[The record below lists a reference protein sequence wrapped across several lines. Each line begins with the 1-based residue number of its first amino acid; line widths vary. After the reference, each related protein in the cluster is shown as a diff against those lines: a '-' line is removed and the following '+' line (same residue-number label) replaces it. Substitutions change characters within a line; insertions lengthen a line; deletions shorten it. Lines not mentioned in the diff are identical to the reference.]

1 MKKNELKRR
10 ENTTYVYWK
19 SDDEWWMKEKMKR
32 VNLGICPYARIK
44 LLLWKPLVIPWA
56 TRTFLHMLSHSPPL
70 LSLSIYVSHLFLLQS
85 LSLSPFFFLF
95 LCPLFSVCLSLILSV
110 YPFSC
115 LSECLSFLLF
125 VCLSVH
131 SLNLFFF
138 VYLSVPLTVYLSFK
152 LANYDIVIT

>member
-1 MKKNELKRR
+1 
-10 ENTTYVYWK
+10 
-19 SDDEWWMKEKMKR
+19 MKEKMKR

-95 LCPLFSVCLSLILSV
+95 LCRLFFCLSAP
-110 YPFSC
+110 YPV
-115 LSECLSFLLF
+115 CLSFL
-125 VCLSVH
+125 LSVH

-138 VYLSVPLTVYLSFK
+138 VHLSVPLTVCLSVCLSFK
-152 LANYDIVIT
+152 LANHDIVITWCVLSVFACSLNFIAINPSLP